1 MRGNQ
6 ILLIGAISF
15 IGGVGLGSFFAIRPE
30 AYLIVAAVWIAA
42 MAVFQGKGVFIS
54 GVFFFLFGVGAM
66 QSGYAIDRFRPEHMP
81 GGEYVGRARIIA
93 DPEERSFYQRIIL
106 RAESCES
113 EYCPRDDIL
122 WQAPLAFSAEAGTSI
137 DFSCTLAQPENFDPE
152 FDYRMFLAKD
162 GIGYVCEKAGRVERF
177 GGVDIEGR
185 ARTWLYRPKHALE
198 DALSRSIP
206 DPEAALGKGL
216 ILGGDRHLPERL
228 QDLFAR
234 IGLSHIVAV
243 SGYNIAIIAQ
253 GVLVLGIGAGLWR
266 RRAVWVSLAV
276 IVLFVLMIGAPSS
289 AIRAAV
295 MAGIAFFAAQ
305 SGRLSRPVVTLVFT
319 LALMLVFEPLL
330 LRYDV
335 GLQLSFLATL
345 AIIIA
350 SSWEAEFLP
359 HEFFGKWLAE
369 TAWFSLMAEL
379 FVLPIIM
386 FQFHTFSPLML
397 LSNVLIL
404 PLVPYA
410 MLFSFLSA
418 LTFLILPG
426 AHLVFA
432 WIAYPILSVIT
443 RIPEVL
449 SAFSWASLPASGFG
463 IGALVFW
470 CIVLFSG
477 IVGIERYARQKH
489 RTEAFSL
496 PRGR

>member
-1 MRGNQ
+1 MRGDQ
-6 ILLIGAISF
+6 ILLSGAISF
-15 IGGVGLGSFFAIRPE
+15 IGGVGMGSFFAVRPE
-30 AYLIVAAVWIAA
+30 AYLIAAAVWIAA
-42 MAVFQGKGVFIS
+42 MVVFQWKSIFIS
-54 GVFFFLFGVGAM
+54 GAFLFLFVVGAM
-66 QSGYAIDRFRPEHMP
+66 QAEHATDHFRLGKIS
-81 GGEYVGRARIIA
+81 GGEYVGVARIVA
-93 DPEERSFYQRIIL
+93 DPEERSFYRRVIL
-106 RAESCES
+106 RAEDCES
-113 EYCPRDDIL
+113 DFCPADDIL
-122 WQAPLAFSAEAGTSI
+122 WQAPLAFSAEAGTRI
-137 DFSCTLAQPENFDPE
+137 NLSCALVPPENFDPE

-162 GIGYVCEKAGRVERF
+162 GIGYVCDRAKRAEISGTL
-177 GGVDIEGR
+177 DIEGSAR
-185 ARTWLYRPKHALE
+185 AWLYRPKHALE
-198 DALSRSIP
+198 EALGRSIS

-253 GVLVLGIGAGLWR
+253 GTLILGIGAGLWR

-295 MAGIAFFAAQ
+295 MASIAFLAAQ
-305 SGRLSRPVVTLVFT
+305 SGRLSRPVVTLVFA
-319 LALMLVFEPLL
+319 LALMLVAEPLL
-330 LRYDV
+330 LRYDI
-335 GLQLSFLATL
+335 GFQLSFLATL

-359 HEFFGKWLAE
+359 HEFLGKGFVE
-369 TAWFSLMAEL
+369 TIWFSLMAEL

-386 FQFHTFSPLML
+386 FQFHAFSPLML

-418 LTFLILPG
+418 LAFLILPG
-426 AHLVFA
+426 AYLIFA

-443 RIPEVL
+443 RIPEML
-449 SAFSWASLPASGFG
+449 SALSWASLPATGFG
-463 IGALVFW
+463 IAALIVW
-470 CIVLFSG
+470 YAVLFSG

-496 PRGR
+496 PRDR